1 VFILAL
7 VFFVLLLLGLGG
19 FFVWQTINN
28 FQGQNV
34 AEVTPTPKPT
44 PVETPRPI
52 TPTPAPITPRQSTP
66 TPTAEPVLTPTPTPV
81 LTPSPQ
87 PPTDKLAIAL
97 KSADDLEHA
106 GDWAGALK
114 QFNSILTEYPSGAA
128 ETRKRLENLLAEV
141 RSSKTKITPENFP
154 IVQPDIEAAAKAGVV
169 QAMLLLAENTI
180 TTQTAY
186 ALDWFEQAAGKGN
199 VTAKREAGLLL
210 ARHHNATDDAKAFQY
225 LKEAADAGD
234 AYAKYCVAECYYY
247 GKLVPADENKALTY
261 LQEAAALRNPPAID
275 LLGSYYRK
283 IHNYESAIAY
293 YQQAIAMQ
301 YSRSMANLGVMYL
314 LGEGV
319 TKDGPR
325 AMNLFKLA
333 ADRNDEV
340 GLYLYGTALTE
351 GINGVKNRNAGAPYI
366 RKAAEMGHPL
376 AIEWCRKNKVPFG
389 PNQQPSAPQ
398 NSSPEQQK
406 DQ

>member
-1 VFILAL
+1 
-7 VFFVLLLLGLGG
+7 
-19 FFVWQTINN
+19 
-28 FQGQNV
+28 
-34 AEVTPTPKPT
+34 
-44 PVETPRPI
+44 
-52 TPTPAPITPRQSTP
+52 
-66 TPTAEPVLTPTPTPV
+66 
-81 LTPSPQ
+81 
-87 PPTDKLAIAL
+87 LAIAL

-114 QFNSILTEYPSGAA
+114 QFNSILTDYPSGAT
-128 ETRKRLENLLAEV
+128 ETRKRIENLLAEV

-199 VTAKREAGLLL
+199 VTAKRETGLLL

-225 LKEAADAGD
+225 LKEAADSGD

-351 GINGVKNRNAGAPYI
+351 GINGVKNRNAGTPYI

-389 PNQQPSAPQ
+389 PNQEPSAPQ
-398 NSSPEQQK
+398 PNSTERPK

>member
-1 VFILAL
+1 
-7 VFFVLLLLGLGG
+7 
-19 FFVWQTINN
+19 
-28 FQGQNV
+28 
-34 AEVTPTPKPT
+34 
-44 PVETPRPI
+44 
-52 TPTPAPITPRQSTP
+52 
-66 TPTAEPVLTPTPTPV
+66 
-81 LTPSPQ
+81 
-87 PPTDKLAIAL
+87 
-97 KSADDLEHA
+97 
-106 GDWAGALK
+106 
-114 QFNSILTEYPSGAA
+114 
-128 ETRKRLENLLAEV
+128 
-141 RSSKTKITPENFP
+141 
-154 IVQPDIEAAAKAGVV
+154 
-169 QAMLLLAENTI
+169 
-180 TTQTAY
+180 
-186 ALDWFEQAAGKGN
+186 
-199 VTAKREAGLLL
+199 
-210 ARHHNATDDAKAFQY
+210 
-225 LKEAADAGD
+225 
-234 AYAKYCVAECYYY
+234 VAECYYY

-351 GINGVKNRNAGAPYI
+351 GINGVKNRNAGTPYI

-389 PNQQPSAPQ
+389 PNQEPSAPQ
-398 NSSPEQQK
+398 SNNTDRPK